1 MFDVSKYI
9 NELEEK
15 KQILKW
21 LIDGSGIH
29 GLPISAVGYLT
40 KEKIC
45 ELYNVELN
53 YFIAININ

>member
-40 KEKIC
+40 KERIC

-53 YFIAININ
+53 YFIAP

>member
-15 KQILKW
+15 KQILHW

-29 GLPISAVGYLT
+29 CLPISSISYLT
-40 KEKIC
+40 KEIIC
-45 ELYNVELN
+45 ELYNVDLN
-53 YFIAININ
+53 YFIAS

>member
-29 GLPISAVGYLT
+29 CLPISAVSYLT
-40 KEKIC
+40 KERIC

-53 YFIAININ
+53 YFIAP

>member
-29 GLPISAVGYLT
+29 CLPISAVRYLT
-40 KEKIC
+40 KERIC

-53 YFIAININ
+53 YFIAR